1 MALQMSHTSRMMMEQ
16 PLSKRYDPQHH
27 GARCDICPL
36 RNGGEL
42 SEGEWAPVGPE
53 LHPGAE
59 VIAIAE
65 SPGLEEVAR
74 GRPLVGRSGGEW
86 NAALL
91 AVAKTRPQIDLTLTI
106 LCKPPGQPSGA
117 WSRMDKKL
125 DQMNRKRSKEGLDPL
140 PHPMT
145 CCRPRLL
152 AEVQNYKYV
161 ITLGKTATNAITGMS
176 SSIHAVR
183 GGPIWIDEDWRWTS
197 EEGARMVMPTLH
209 PSFIRR
215 APSWRGVLH
224 SDLAKAFRWFTGCL
238 RWEDPETLW
247 RPTPAEL
254 IQWLSQPA
262 PFWTYD
268 VETDGKDAMTCGLR
282 TIAIA
287 IPDLDQVGKVAR
299 GDVYQV
305 SRAVGISLLSAD
317 GRTRFY
323 SPEDERRIKDILV
336 AAMTDGRVWVGHNAG
351 FFDRLVIEHHLGVT
365 PAPLVDTLFPT
376 RFRAPDLPKGLKV
389 IGSVLTDVERWE
401 TTEKGVK
408 IATGATDDD
417 ELLRYNIVDAVVN
430 ARIVVPLIDA
440 ATQAG
445 AFRSLIPE
453 FKPGDWPADTPWN
466 LFEVDHKTQEMC
478 VEMHRS
484 GVWVDQKIRRELEL
498 EYVISVKR
506 RKKNLDEMARS
517 IGIKKLDVRSIDDS
531 GFNPGSTD
539 QIRDLFYNK
548 WGLSIPP
555 HMDSR
560 DFFTESGLPG
570 TGDVVLRGH
579 LSNPNISPEQK
590 IFIKELRL
598 YRREK
603 NKILGTVLLPMQR
616 RDVDPKKGL
625 VWYDGR
631 VRSNWNAHTTSVGRL
646 SSSGPNLQ
654 NIGNRK
660 GQGRLKSIFAAPP
673 GRAFIGA
680 DLDQAH
686 LRIAASFWQIPR
698 LLECF
703 VEGKDPHNLLAYDI
717 FGSKFKHADGW
728 GPDGFSLMK
737 KPQGGQ
743 AKAMRD
749 VMKTFRYASIY
760 WADPSTVWQV
770 LTSTETDDGK
780 LPYLDIEPREVR
792 HFHQQWL
799 EAEPEWAHA
808 WTRMLEVYKRQGYME
823 EPVLGRR
830 SGSLSDGKKNE
841 VVNFPVLA
849 AESSLMR
856 LAEQK
861 VISAFPFGFAGPGT
875 GLIHQCHDSV
885 CIEVPDEGEE
895 QLEKWRGLVEECMTI
910 NVPGWEVT
918 LTSEA
923 DVGRNLKEV

>member
-1 MALQMSHTSRMMMEQ
+1 MLQ
-16 PLSKRYDPQHH
+16 PLNKRYDPQHH

-36 RNGGEL
+36 RKGGDL
-42 SEGEWAPVGPE
+42 ASDEWSPVPPE
-53 LHPGAE
+53 IHDGASTLA
-59 VIAIAE
+59 VVE

-74 GRPLVGRSGGEW
+74 GRPLIGRSGSEW
-86 NAALL
+86 GNALL
-91 AVAKTRPQIDLTLTI
+91 AIGKKRPDIDLTNVI

-117 WSRMDKKL
+117 WARMEKKL
-125 DQMNRKRSKEGLDPL
+125 DKINRRRSKEGKDPI
-140 PHPMT
+140 PHPAT

-152 AEVQNYKYV
+152 NRASEYRHI
-161 ITLGKTATNAITGMS
+161 ITLGKTATQALTGTS
-176 SSIHAVR
+176 ASIHASR
-183 GGPIWIDEDWRWTS
+183 GGPVWVDEEWCQTPS
-197 EEGARMVMPTLH
+197 GGAHMVMPTLH
-209 PSFIRR
+209 PSFVARS
-215 APSWRGVLH
+215 PSWRSVLH
-224 SDLAKAFRWFTGCL
+224 SDLAKGFRWFENRL
-238 RWEDPETLW
+238 RWQDPEILW
-247 RPTPAEL
+247 RPTPDEL
-254 IQWLSQPA
+254 VAWLSQAA
-262 PFWTYD
+262 PFWSYD
-268 VETDGKDAMTCGLR
+268 VETDGKDPMSCKLR

-287 IPDLDQVGKVAR
+287 TPDLDKMGKAAR
-299 GDVYQV
+299 AEIATV
-305 SRAVGISLLSAD
+305 SQAVGVSILSAD
-317 GRTRFY
+317 GSTRFY
-323 SPEDERRIKDILV
+323 SPEDEDAIKQILMT
-336 AAMTDGRVWVGHNAG
+336 AMTDGRVWVGHNAG
-351 FFDRLVIEHHLGVT
+351 FFDRLVIERWLGVT

-376 RFRAPDLPKGLKV
+376 RFRAPDLPKGLKT
-389 IGSVLTDVERWE
+389 IGSILTDVERWE
-401 TTEKGVK
+401 TSEKGVK

-417 ELLRYNIVDAVVN
+417 ELLRYNIVDSVVN

-440 ATQAG
+440 SSNAG
-445 AFRSLIPE
+445 AFRPLSQE
-453 FKPGDWPADTPWN
+453 FKPRGWGEDKPWN

-478 VEMHRS
+478 LEMHRN
-484 GVWVDQKIRRELEL
+484 GVWVDQKIRMGLEI
-498 EYVISVKR
+498 EYTNSIDKR
-506 RKKNLDEMARS
+506 RKKLDEMARD
-517 IGIKKLDVRSIDDS
+517 IGLKKLDMKSVNDD
-531 GFNPGSTD
+531 GFNPGSAD
-539 QIRDLFYNK
+539 QIRNLFYNK
-548 WGLSIPP
+548 WKLSIPP

-560 DFFTESGLPG
+560 EFFTESGLPG
-570 TGDVVLRGH
+570 TGDAVLRGH
-579 LSNPNISPEQK
+579 LSNPGLSKAQK
-590 IFIKELRL
+590 AFIYELRL

-625 VWYDGR
+625 VWQDGR

-673 GRAFIGA
+673 GRAYIGA

-686 LRIAASFWQIPR
+686 LRITASFWQIPR

-703 VEGKDPHNLLAYDI
+703 VENKDPHNLLAYDI

-728 GPDGFSLMK
+728 GPDGFSLLK
-737 KPQGGQ
+737 KPIGGQ

-770 LTSTETDDGK
+770 LTSTETNDGK

-799 EAEPEWAHA
+799 EAEPEWMDA
-808 WTRMLEVYKRQGYME
+808 WTRMLEIYREQGYME

-856 LAEQK
+856 LAEQE
-861 VISAFPFGFAGPGT
+861 IITAFPFGFAGPGT
-875 GLIHQCHDSV
+875 GLIHQCHDSI
-885 CIEVPDEGEE
+885 CIEVPNEGEE
-895 QLEKWRGLVEECMTI
+895 QLEKWRQQVEECMTLT
-910 NVPGWEVT
+910 VPGWEVV

-923 DVGRNLKEV
+923 DIGKNLKEV